1 MSAEVLVFD
10 ILAVIAVIAAAGVVL
25 ARNPVH
31 SAVALV
37 VTFVNLAGIFVM
49 LRAEFLAA
57 VQIIVYTGAIL
68 VLVLFVIMLVHQ
80 DDLPEFHGGFPLQRG
95 LGLIIGL
102 MLLGEFA
109 AAILT
114 RTAVGQTGPWTE
126 DAVERAGGNVQVLGQ
141 FLYSGYVL
149 PIQAIAV
156 VLLVGTIGALVLA
169 RPDEPPRRARR
180 RTTSTISLA
189 HPRGADATLAL
200 PSGVAPAAPRVQPRG
215 EVRGGLVMVKDNQSY
230 TDIPAF
236 DPSFAA
242 GIGEEESDLRD
253 VARGEVLQGRGIGS
267 EEEERWTT

>member
-10 ILAVIAVIAAAGVVL
+10 ILGVIAVIAACGVIL

-49 LRAEFLAA
+49 LRAEFLGA

-68 VLVLFVIMLVHQ
+68 VLVLFVIMLVQQ
-80 DDLPEFHGGFPLQRG
+80 DDLPEFHVGFPLQRG
-95 LGLIIGL
+95 LALIIGV

-114 RTAVGQTGPWTE
+114 RTAVGQTGPWTS

-141 FLYSGYVL
+141 VLYSGYVL

-156 VLLVGTIGALVLA
+156 VLLVGTIGALVMA
-169 RPDEPPRRARR
+169 RPDAPTRR
-180 RTTSTISLA
+180 RTRTTGTISLA
-189 HPRGADATLAL
+189 HPRGADAELAL
-200 PSGVAPAAPRVQPRG
+200 PSGAPVAAAARREPRG
-215 EVRGGLVMVKDNQSY
+215 EFRGGLVMVRDNESY
-230 TDIPAF
+230 TDNSAF
-236 DPSFAA
+236 EVGYFNEPN
-242 GIGEEESDLRD
+242 GHGPETSDVSRGD
-253 VARGEVLQGRGIGS
+253 VLDGQGVGS
-267 EEEERWTT
+267 ETE

>member
-10 ILAVIAVIAAAGVVL
+10 ILAVIAVVAAIGVIL
-25 ARNPVH
+25 ARNAVH
-31 SAVALV
+31 SAVALI

-49 LRAEFLAA
+49 LRAEFIAA

-80 DDLPEFHGGFPLQRG
+80 DELPEFHGGFPLQRG

-141 FLYSGYVL
+141 VLYSGYVL
-149 PIQAIAV
+149 PIQAIAI
-156 VLLVGTIGALVLA
+156 VLLVGTIGALVMA
-169 RPDEPPRRARR
+169 RPDDPSRRPRS
-180 RTTSTISLA
+180 RTTGTISLA
-189 HPRGADATLAL
+189 HPRGADAELAL
-200 PSGVAPAAPRVQPRG
+200 PSGTAAAAAARREPQG
-215 EVRGGLVMVKDNQSY
+215 EFRGGLVMVRDGVSY
-230 TDIPAF
+230 TDVPAF
-236 DPSFAA
+236 EADFFRDLTDVGPSDP
-242 GIGEEESDLRD
+242 
-253 VARGEVLQGRGIGS
+253 VRGTVLDGRGVGS
-267 EEEERWTT
+267 EEE

>member
-10 ILAVIAVIAAAGVVL
+10 ILAVIAIVAACGVVL
-25 ARNPVH
+25 SRNPVH

-95 LGLIIGL
+95 LGLLIGL
-102 MLLGEFA
+102 MLLGEFT

-141 FLYSGYVL
+141 FMYSGYVL
-149 PIQAIAV
+149 PVQAIAI

-169 RPDEPPRRARR
+169 RPDEPTRRPRS
-180 RTTSTISLA
+180 RTTGTISLA
-189 HPRGADATLAL
+189 HPRGADAELAL
-200 PSGVAPAAPRVQPRG
+200 PAGASAAVAVRPEPQG
-215 EVRGGLVMVKDNQSY
+215 EFRGGLVMVRDGVAY
-230 TDIPAF
+230 AAVPAF
-236 DPSFAA
+236 EMDFFTPAASDTDSAPS
-242 GIGEEESDLRD
+242 D
-253 VARGEVLQGRGIGS
+253 VARGAVLQGRGIGS
-267 EEEERWTT
+267 EEE